1 VAAGHDQTDTTER
14 MTMTTDAS
22 TTEVTE
28 ESVLATVTELIGEI
42 IGEDYMA
49 DIDVTMESMITEDL
63 ELESIEFV
71 ALAEKLR
78 DRYGESVDFVDWVA
92 GMELE
97 QIILL
102 TVGQLVGFI
111 VACRS

>member
-1 VAAGHDQTDTTER
+1 
-14 MTMTTDAS
+14 MTTDAP

-49 DIDVTMESMITEDL
+49 DLEITMESMITEDL

-102 TVGQLVGFI
+102 TVGQLVEFI

>member
-1 VAAGHDQTDTTER
+1 
-14 MTMTTDAS
+14 MTMPTDAPTTDAL
-22 TTEVTE
+22 TTKVTE

-49 DIDVTMESMITEDL
+49 DIEVTMESMITEDL

-78 DRYGESVDFVDWVA
+78 DHYGESVDFVDWVA

-102 TVGQLVGFI
+102 TVGQLVEFI
-111 VACRS
+111 VTCRS

>member
-1 VAAGHDQTDTTER
+1 
-14 MTMTTDAS
+14 MTMPTDAPTTDAL
-22 TTEVTE
+22 TTKVTE

-49 DIDVTMESMITEDL
+49 DIEVTMESMITEDL

-78 DRYGESVDFVDWVA
+78 DHYGESVVFVAWGA
-92 GMELE
+92 GLELE

-102 TVGQLVGFI
+102 TVGQLVEFI
-111 VACRS
+111 VTCRS

>member
-1 VAAGHDQTDTTER
+1 
-14 MTMTTDAS
+14 MTTDAPI
-22 TTEVTE
+22 TDAPTREVTE

-49 DIDVTMESMITEDL
+49 DIEVTMESTITEDL

-111 VACRS
+111 VACRT

>member
-1 VAAGHDQTDTTER
+1 
-14 MTMTTDAS
+14 MSTDAP

-42 IGEDYMA
+42 IGEDYMD
-49 DIDVTMESMITEDL
+49 DIEVTMESMITEDL

-102 TVGQLVGFI
+102 TVGQLVEFI
-111 VACRS
+111 VTCRS

>member
-1 VAAGHDQTDTTER
+1 
-14 MTMTTDAS
+14 MTTDAP

-42 IGEDYMA
+42 IGDDYMD
-49 DIDVTMESMITEDL
+49 DIEVTMESMITEDL

-78 DRYGESVDFVDWVA
+78 DRYGDSVDFVDWVA

-111 VACRS
+111 VACRT

>member
-1 VAAGHDQTDTTER
+1 
-14 MTMTTDAS
+14 MTTDAP

-42 IGEDYMA
+42 IGEDYMD
-49 DIDVTMESMITEDL
+49 DIEVTMESMITEDL

-111 VACRS
+111 VACRT

>member
-1 VAAGHDQTDTTER
+1 
-14 MTMTTDAS
+14 MTTDAA

-49 DIDVTMESMITEDL
+49 DLEVTMESMITEDL

-102 TVGQLVGFI
+102 TVGQLVEFI

>member
-1 VAAGHDQTDTTER
+1 
-14 MTMTTDAS
+14 MTTDAA

-42 IGEDYMA
+42 IGEDYIA
-49 DIDVTMESMITEDL
+49 DLEVTMESMITEDL

-102 TVGQLVGFI
+102 TVGQLVEFI

>member
-1 VAAGHDQTDTTER
+1 
-14 MTMTTDAS
+14 MTMTTDAA

-42 IGEDYMA
+42 IGEDYMT
-49 DIDVTMESMITEDL
+49 DLEVTMESMITEDL

-102 TVGQLVGFI
+102 TVGQLVEFI

>member
-1 VAAGHDQTDTTER
+1 
-14 MTMTTDAS
+14 MTTDAP
-22 TTEVTE
+22 TTEVSE

-78 DRYGESVDFVDWVA
+78 DRYGESVDFVDWIA

-102 TVGQLVGFI
+102 TVGQLVEFI
-111 VACRS
+111 VACRT

>member
-1 VAAGHDQTDTTER
+1 MSLERGPTDKAPVTA
-14 MTMTTDAS
+14 D
-22 TTEVTE
+22 EVLGALRTI
-28 ESVLATVTELIGEI
+28 LADVIGEEYI
-42 IGEDYMA
+42 AEIAIELETSFYK
-49 DIDVTMESMITEDL
+49 DL

-78 DRYGESVDFVDWVA
+78 DHYGESVDFVDWVA

-102 TVGQLVGFI
+102 TVGQLVEFI
-111 VACRS
+111 VTCRS